1 MNHLNII
8 YKRVFICVICIVF
21 LFLIMLNCFKDN
33 SEMKSE
39 EYIKTSDAIG
49 VISLLCEIND
59 MKQEYDECVKE
70 QMLFSD
76 EYVLYSDYKQINQI
90 LPLLEEQTLSKEYKE
105 KDCLLEKDWLTY
117 LDKVITEYG
126 KQEVQKEALEII
138 AFSNQLKEENDLTIN
153 EDTLLTNNGIYE
165 YENINDFGSGSY
177 EAITYQNR
185 IILLLNQLSNTV
197 SIKNAYIMNQDK
209 GEITF
214 FYNHYQIT
222 YPTIEMTEEKDVIA
236 DIFICDSKVTN
247 IQKKEDRFTGKLIYI
262 NSEEAEIEDFGI
274 YKLSK
279 DIKLYKL
286 FGKLH
291 TLSIED
297 LRVGYTFTDFVV
309 EDGYICA
316 ALVMRDEDMDVIRV
330 LIRNSDYQGKL
341 HESIDVSCDTDYSVQ
356 YYKNGIKSRKIEI
369 EKGEVFHI
377 GMDDFKDNG
386 NRIKIVP
393 SALSGNMTI
402 LNVNRSQGNP
412 SYRGDF
418 EIEKCDDGL
427 ILINEVLLEEY
438 LYRVV
443 PSEMPAYYAK
453 EALKAQAVCAR
464 TYAYGKMLHA
474 GLAGYGAHLDD
485 SATFQV
491 YNNILSK
498 SETTEAVKETLGE
511 ILQYQNEPIGAYYYS
526 TSCGV
531 STDTG
536 VWKSENPPY
545 INAKLIGTNN
555 EKINADDLTD
565 EDNFRKF
572 IETVDENN
580 YEKEEGYYRWTYN
593 VENINSDFMLKQ
605 LKARF
610 DANPNLILTQ
620 NKSGEYESKEIS
632 KIGNIKDIKVMKRN
646 PGGVIDELV
655 ITGSKATIKVIS
667 ELNVRYILCD
677 GETKLQKQD
686 KTEVSLGSSLPSA
699 FLVIN
704 LNKENGYVT
713 GYKLIGGG
721 FGHGVGMSQNAAREM
736 GNLGMNYRDI
746 LAYFYEDSD
755 IKIIKTKGE

>member
-1 MNHLNII
+1 MNYLNTI

-33 SEMKSE
+33 NEMNSE
-39 EYIKTSDAIG
+39 EYIKVPDAIN

-59 MKQEYDECVKE
+59 LSQEYNKYISE
-70 QMLFSD
+70 QMLFSNA
-76 EYVLYSDYKQINQI
+76 YLLYSDYKQINQI
-90 LPLLEEQTLSKEYKE
+90 LPIDEEQNPFKEYKDNE
-105 KDCLLEKDWLTY
+105 CLLEKDWFTY
-117 LDKVITEYG
+117 LDIIVTEYG

-197 SIKNAYIMNQDK
+197 SIKNAYIIRQDN
-209 GEITF
+209 GEIVF
-214 FYNHYQIT
+214 AYNHYQIT
-222 YPTIEMTEEKDVIA
+222 CKAIETTEEKDVIA

-279 DIKLYKL
+279 DIKVYKL

-369 EKGEVFHI
+369 EKGEAFHI
-377 GMDDFKDNG
+377 GMEDFKDNE

-412 SYRGDF
+412 SYRGTF

-474 GLAGYGAHLDD
+474 GLAEYGAHLDD

-491 YNNILSK
+491 YNNILSQ

-531 STDTG
+531 STDTS
-536 VWKSENPPY
+536 VWKGGFTENPEY
-545 INAKLIGTNN
+545 IKAKAIGTSEEAVKA
-555 EKINADDLTD
+555 EKLTQ
-565 EDNFRKF
+565 EQNFKDF
-572 IETVDENN
+572 IESVDEYS
-580 YEKEEGYYRWTYN
+580 YEKDEGYYRWTYN

-605 LKARF
+605 LKVRF

-620 NKSGEYESKEIS
+620 NKSGKYESKEIS
-632 KIGNIKDIKVMKRN
+632 EIGNIKDIKVMKRN

-686 KTEVSLGSSLPSA
+686 K
-699 FLVIN
+699 
-704 LNKENGYVT
+704 K
-713 GYKLIGGG
+713 
-721 FGHGVGMSQNAAREM
+721 R
-736 GNLGMNYRDI
+736 
-746 LAYFYEDSD
+746 
-755 IKIIKTKGE
+755 